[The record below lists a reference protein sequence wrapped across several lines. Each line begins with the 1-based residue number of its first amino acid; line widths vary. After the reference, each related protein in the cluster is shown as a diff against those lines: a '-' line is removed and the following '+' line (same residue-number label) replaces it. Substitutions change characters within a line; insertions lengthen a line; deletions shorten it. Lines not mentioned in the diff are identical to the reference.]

1 LVTKA
6 NLEKKLKKYK
16 EEMKQLAGVN
26 EADSALLRMFRKR
39 VKRTQRKLA
48 SMVRNG
54 ERIAGK
60 GKGEKKAPSE
70 KSES

>member
-1 LVTKA
+1 MVTKA
-6 NLEKKLKKYK
+6 DLEKKIKKYR
-16 EEMKQLAGVN
+16 EEMKLLAGAN
-26 EADSALLRMFRKR
+26 EADSARLRIFRKR

-48 SMVRNG
+48 SMVRNR

>member
-6 NLEKKLKKYK
+6 DLEKKLKKYK
-16 EEMKQLAGVN
+16 EEMKQLAGAN
-26 EADSALLRMFRKR
+26 EADSAHLRMFRKR

-48 SMVRNG
+48 SMVRNK